1 MRVLFHI
8 LIPINT
14 LVKVSGY
21 MSKFTS
27 IQTEYRIMTDFDNKK
42 KSYPSIAYNYK
53 VFILK
58 TQIPI
63 NT

>member
-27 IQTEYRIMTDFDNKK
+27 IQTEYRIMTDFDNQKK
-42 KSYPSIAYNYK
+42 KAIHP
-53 VFILK
+53 
-58 TQIPI
+58 
-63 NT
+63 

>member
-27 IQTEYRIMTDFDNKK
+27 IQIEYRIMTDFDNQQKK
-42 KSYPSIAYNYK
+42 AIHP
-53 VFILK
+53 
-58 TQIPI
+58 
-63 NT
+63 